1 MIGWIMTRMRRAAW
15 RASRVG
21 APAGVLIVA
30 FGGSV
35 GCAATVRPPLPSP
48 DEIPSLEA
56 SLAATPGELA
66 VQVRLGVAYRE
77 AGRLEGARNIL
88 ERAVTQDPTDPA
100 AVLYLGLTYEDM
112 DLPAQARALY
122 TQYIAVGNRDDV
134 KRMLAARLPIL
145 ERQELLIAVRGA
157 VAREAELANTP
168 PEVGTVAVFP
178 FAYQGA
184 DPQFRPLG
192 RALAEMLVTDLSQT
206 ERLRVLERTRI
217 QLLVEEM
224 DLGDSGLA
232 DSLTTARSGRLLGA
246 ERIVQ
251 GQINVNE
258 TLLRLQAAIVGS
270 STGQLAG
277 QPLVEEDALQQLFEM
292 QKRLAFNLYESLGIQ
307 LTPAE
312 RERISQIPTQNLQAL
327 LAYGQC
333 LEAEDAGQFAEAA
346 GFCSQAAAL
355 DPAFAAARAR
365 EERTTAAAASSQVTV
380 EQLASLG
387 TPEMRQ
393 APGAQQPG
401 APRSEL
407 PGLEAVQALL
417 PRELPRA
424 PVPEALGTDELG
436 RSTTVD
442 IIIRRP

>member
-1 MIGWIMTRMRRAAW
+1 M
-15 RASRVG
+15 
-21 APAGVLIVA
+21 
-30 FGGSV
+30 
-35 GCAATVRPPLPSP
+35 
-48 DEIPSLEA
+48 
-56 SLAATPGELA
+56 
-66 VQVRLGVAYRE
+66 
-77 AGRLEGARNIL
+77 
-88 ERAVTQDPTDPA
+88 
-100 AVLYLGLTYEDM
+100 
-112 DLPAQARALY
+112 
-122 TQYIAVGNRDDV
+122 

-157 VAREAELANTP
+157 VAREAELANSP
-168 PEVGTVAVFP
+168 PQVGTVAVFP

-206 ERLRVLERTRI
+206 ERLRVLERSRI
-217 QLLVEEM
+217 QLLVDEM
-224 DLGDSGLA
+224 NLGDSGLV
-232 DSLTTARSGRLLGA
+232 DTLTTARSGRLLGA

-258 TLLRLQAAIVGS
+258 MLLRLQAAIVGS
-270 STGQLAG
+270 SSGQLAG

-292 QKRLAFNLYESLGIQ
+292 QKRLAFNLYGSLGIQ

-312 RERISQIPTQNLQAL
+312 RERISQVPTQNLQAL

-346 GFCSQAAAL
+346 AFCAQAAAL
-355 DPAFAAARAR
+355 DPGFVAARQR
-365 EERTTAAAASSQVTV
+365 GERAGAAVASAEVTV
-380 EQLASLG
+380 AQLAGLG

-393 APGAQQPG
+393 TPRGGQPG
-401 APRSEL
+401 AARSEL

-436 RSTTVD
+436 RTTTVD
-442 IIIRRP
+442 IVIRRP